1 MQEELNAHLEKVWNE
16 YTEYR
21 DFLKSISKSPEDL
34 RKEASEK
41 MSKVTSKEE
50 AIEIVCNVME
60 KQNLH
65 QADFSQQ
72 LQRLFYTVDAFK
84 GVIEI
89 PEEIKKEVSNLEF
102 IQIFAIKDK
111 KETVINEKALEFNRN
126 QIKSLMSNGV
136 EEFKKRYF

>member
-1 MQEELNAHLEKVWNE
+1 MEHLIVYLEKVWNE

-21 DFLKSISKSPEDL
+21 DFLKDISKSPEEL
-34 RKEASEK
+34 RKEAYEK
-41 MSKVTSKEE
+41 ISKVTSKDE
-50 AIEIVCNVME
+50 AVEIVCNVME

-65 QADFSQQ
+65 QADFLQQ
-72 LQRLFYTVDAFK
+72 LQRLFYTVGAFD

-111 KETVINEKALEFNRN
+111 KERVINEKALEFNKN
-126 QIKSLMSNGV
+126 QIKNLMSNGV
-136 EEFKKRYF
+136 EDFKKRYF